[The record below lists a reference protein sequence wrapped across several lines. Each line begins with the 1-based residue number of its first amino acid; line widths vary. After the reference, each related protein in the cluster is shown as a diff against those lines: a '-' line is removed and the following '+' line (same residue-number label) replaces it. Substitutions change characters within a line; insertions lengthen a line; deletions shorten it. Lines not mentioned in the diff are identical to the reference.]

1 MFKFNCYSSDISD
14 TQKALNDVA
23 TQCHPANKPTII
35 LVYFDVQLNAQII
48 WQWLTLHFPATPF
61 ILSSSCQGSLCHN
74 KHDDTVFAT
83 LTITT
88 IEDDSGQY
96 HIRAG
101 NTQSQSVYN
110 MAQQTAKHL
119 LTDINSEPPE
129 LLWVTLTPGDEEA
142 ALNGIQDVIGTRV
155 PIVGGSASDNDVTGQ
170 WQIFTHASSEPCQM
184 AIVSLTPSVPISF
197 SFSSGYAPSGRT
209 TEVTESSGRQVTTL
223 DGIDA
228 ASQYNH
234 LTNGAITE
242 QLHGG
247 NILGQTSFH
256 PIGREVSKD
265 EYLLSHPERVN
276 DDGTMTLFSQ
286 LEQGDHLHIMQGST
300 ESLLQRAHKVIQ
312 SAQNGL
318 AEPEISGCL
327 LIYCA
332 GCMLSVKPQFEQ
344 VSKNI
349 KKHFSATPVTGAYTF
364 GEQGCFLDGQSR
376 HGNLMIS
383 AVVFGV

>member
-1 MFKFNCYSSDISD
+1 MFKFNCYSSNTPD
-14 TQKALNDVA
+14 THQALNDIHA
-23 TQCHPANKPTII
+23 QSHPSLKPAFI
-35 LVYFDVQLNAQII
+35 LVYFDVQLNAHTI
-48 WQWLTLHFPATPF
+48 WHWLTAHFAGVPF

-74 KHDDTVFAT
+74 QYNDNAFAT

-88 IEDDSGQY
+88 IEDDSGHY
-96 HIRAG
+96 HICAG
-101 NTQSQSVYN
+101 NTPDQPIYET
-110 MAQQTAKHL
+110 AQNTARHL
-119 LTDINSEPPE
+119 LNDTGSEPPE

-142 ALNGIQDVIGTRV
+142 AINGVQNILGTRV

-170 WQIFTHASSEPCQM
+170 WQIFTHTSSEPCQM
-184 AIVSLTPSVPISF
+184 AIASLMPSVPISF

-209 TEVTESSGRQVTTL
+209 TEVTESSGRQVTSL
-223 DGIDA
+223 DGINA
-228 ASQYNH
+228 ARQYNH

-242 QLHGG
+242 QLDGG
-247 NILGQTSFH
+247 NILGLTSFH
-256 PIGREVSKD
+256 PIGREVNKD

-276 DDGTMTLFSQ
+276 DDGTMSLFSQ

-300 ESLLQRAHKVIQ
+300 SSLLQRAHKVIQ

-318 AEPEISGCL
+318 AKPELSGCL

-332 GCMLSVKPQFEQ
+332 GCMLSVKPQFAQ
-344 VSKNI
+344 VTDNI
-349 KKHFSATPVTGAYTF
+349 KKRFATTPVTGAYTF